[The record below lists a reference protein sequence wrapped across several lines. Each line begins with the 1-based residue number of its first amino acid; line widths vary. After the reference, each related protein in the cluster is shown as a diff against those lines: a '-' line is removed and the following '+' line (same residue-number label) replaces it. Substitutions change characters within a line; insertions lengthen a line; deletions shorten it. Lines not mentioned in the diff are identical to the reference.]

1 MAEWLVPASSGRSR
15 REQAAPIQR
24 CLRFLQSLKVVVSWR
39 PIETAGFKAAPFKS
53 ASLNRMGMGRFDRV
67 SL

>member
-1 MAEWLVPASSGRSR
+1 M
-15 REQAAPIQR
+15 QR
-24 CLRFLQSLKVVVSWR
+24 YLRFLQSLKVVVSWR
-39 PIETAGFKAAPFKS
+39 PIETAGFQAAPFKS